1 MLQVTDLHVYYGNVH
16 ALKGVSMSVGD
27 GEVVMVI
34 GANGAGKSTLL
45 RAIAGVVA
53 PQKGFIVFDGESIGR
68 LPAHVVVRK
77 GISCSPEGRQ
87 VFPSMSVMENLQMGA
102 FSRSGHLRSGLLA
115 DEQLQKVFNLF
126 PVLRE
131 RVHQMAGTLSGG
143 EQQMLAVGRALMAK
157 PKLLLMDEPSM
168 GLAPRVARS
177 IFAAIG
183 EIRQLGTSVLLI
195 EQNARLA
202 LSVADRGYA
211 LEVGRVR
218 VEGTRQEL
226 ADNDVIRRA
235 YLGED

>member
-16 ALKGVSMSVGD
+16 ALKGVSLSVGD
-27 GEVVMVI
+27 GEVVVVI
-34 GANGAGKSTLL
+34 GANGAGKTTLL

-53 PQKGFIVFDGESIGR
+53 PQHGSIVFDGEPIGR

-87 VFPSMSVMENLQMGA
+87 VFPYMSVMENLQMGA
-102 FSRSGHLRSGLLA
+102 LSRPRHLVE
-115 DEQLQKVFNLF
+115 EQLERVFQLF

-143 EQQMLAVGRALMAK
+143 EQQMLAVARALMAG

-168 GLAPRVARS
+168 GLAPRVART
-177 IFAAIG
+177 IFGVIG

-195 EQNARLA
+195 EQNAKLA

-226 ADNDVIRRA
+226 ADNDIIRRA